1 MKWFYDMKIGTKLIA
16 AFVVTGVITAIVG
29 VLGISGMGKIADLA
43 AFSYAD
49 ETVAIRAVR
58 DDPGHRSRFFGRT
71 DGGDPRAG
79 GGGVRK
85 SDPIV
90 GLRTEGWNS

>member
-43 AFSYAD
+43 AFS
-49 ETVAIRAVR
+49 
-58 DDPGHRSRFFGRT
+58 
-71 DGGDPRAG
+71 
-79 GGGVRK
+79 
-85 SDPIV
+85 
-90 GLRTEGWNS
+90 